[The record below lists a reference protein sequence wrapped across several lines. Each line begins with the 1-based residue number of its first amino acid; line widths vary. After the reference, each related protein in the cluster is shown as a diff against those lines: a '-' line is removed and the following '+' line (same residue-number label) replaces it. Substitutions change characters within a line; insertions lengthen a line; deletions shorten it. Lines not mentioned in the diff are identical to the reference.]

1 MPQYMGLIVVI
12 YQNFRIL
19 SKLNNYIRTVFL
31 ALFNWSKI
39 IFHR

>member
-19 SKLNNYIRTVFL
+19 SKLNNNIFTVFISIVYL
-31 ALFNWSKI
+31 I
-39 IFHR
+39 